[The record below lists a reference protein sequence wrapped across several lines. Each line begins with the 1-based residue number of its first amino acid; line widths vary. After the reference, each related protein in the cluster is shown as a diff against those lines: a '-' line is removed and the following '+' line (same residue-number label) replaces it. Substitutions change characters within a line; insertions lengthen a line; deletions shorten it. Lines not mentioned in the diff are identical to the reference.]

1 MSPVVRSARTSF
13 GPLLLG
19 LGLLLVTAPLPAQLG
34 GLVKKAKDKVAPAAG
49 VQTSTDQPARMPAPE
64 ATSQSIDHLLTGLK
78 AEKGVLDQEAEAA
91 RQRQAAEERQR
102 RAADA
107 ASEQQNC
114 VEAKM
119 KADPDYAK
127 MEKLGRDAEA
137 ASKAGDNQ
145 KAMDLA
151 MQMAPMAPAIQ
162 QRAQAACAAPATPA
176 PAPAVSS
183 ADAAAIQGAAG
194 NPGESGAKAAGMTV
208 VEYGQLKELIYT
220 YFTYPKRAGLSD
232 SEKRAIDAK
241 RTELQAG
248 LKAIGMLGS

>member
-1 MSPVVRSARTSF
+1 MSSRVRSARTPF
-13 GPLLLG
+13 GLLLLG
-19 LGLLLVTAPLPAQLG
+19 LGLLLVAAPLPAQLG
-34 GLVKKAKDKVAPAAG
+34 GLVKKAKEKVAPAAG
-49 VQTSTDQPARMPAPE
+49 VQASTDQPARMPAPE
-64 ATSQSIDHLLTGLK
+64 ATPQSIEQLLTGLK

-91 RQRQAAEERQR
+91 RRRQEAEERNRRAERAAEENQ
-102 RAADA
+102 
-107 ASEQQNC
+107 SC
-114 VEAKM
+114 VETRM

-127 MEKLGRDAEA
+127 MEQLSKDAQTA
-137 ASKAGDNQ
+137 VGAGDTQ
-145 KAMDLA
+145 KATDIA
-151 MQMAPMAPAIQ
+151 MRLPAMMQGIQ
-162 QRAQAACAAPATPA
+162 QRAQTACAAPAPA
-176 PAPAVSS
+176 GNVSS

-194 NPGESGAKAAGMTV
+194 DPGESGAKAAGMTV